1 MLNAVFRKPRI
12 LIVGCGDVGL
22 RLAALLRPRAR
33 VLALSSSPER
43 VPLLRAAGIVPL
55 LGNLDQPD
63 SLWRLRAL
71 AARVVMLAPPPAQ
84 GDTDPR
90 SRRLALVLRSA
101 MIGGAPRRGPLRVVY
116 ASTSGVYGDCAGALV
131 PETRTPR
138 PATARA
144 RRRLDAE
151 AHWRALGR
159 AGASVSVLRVPGI
172 YDAHARSPRERLRRG
187 LPVLRREQDVFT
199 SHIHA
204 DDLARAL
211 WAAVLRGAAQRIYHV
226 CDDTRML
233 AGDYL
238 ELAAELLGEASPPR
252 LSREQLERSEL
263 SSMARSFLSE
273 SRRLDN
279 TRMHAELG
287 VRLHHPDVRSGLRT
301 PPATGPGDAAAG
313 RPPDRGP
320 ARPGPQA

>member
-33 VLALSSSPER
+33 VLALTSSPER
-43 VPLLRAAGIVPL
+43 VPLLRAAGVVPL
-55 LGNLDQPD
+55 LGNLDQPET
-63 SLWRLRAL
+63 LWRLRAL
-71 AARVVMLAPPPAQ
+71 AARVAMLAPPPAQ

-101 MIGGAPRRGPLRVVY
+101 MIGGAPRRGALRVVY
-116 ASTSGVYGDCAGALV
+116 ASTSGVYGDCAGAVLR
-131 PETRTPR
+131 ETRRPR
-138 PATARA
+138 PGTARA

-159 AGASVSVLRVPGI
+159 AGAKVSVLRIPGI
-172 YDAHARSPRERLRRG
+172 YDAHERSPRERLRRG
-187 LPVLRREQDVFT
+187 LPAPRREDDVFT

-211 WAAVLRGAAQRIYHV
+211 WAALLRGAPQRIYHA

-238 ELAAELLGEASPPR
+238 ELAAALLGEAPPPR
-252 LSREQLERSEL
+252 LSREQLARSGL
-263 SSMARSFLSE
+263 SPMALSFLSE

-279 TRMHAELG
+279 TRLLAELG
-287 VRLHHPDVRSGLRT
+287 LRLLYPDVRSGLR
-301 PPATGPGDAAAG
+301 PPE
-313 RPPDRGP
+313 RE
-320 ARPGPQA
+320 GPQDTQPAAPRAGAG